1 MGDGTG
7 RDEGGRPA
15 WANPLTDDP
24 AGIGLLDT
32 SVLIAAEEGRP
43 LRAEALPKSAA
54 ISIITVGELRA
65 GILAAPDIQSR
76 DRRLCTL
83 ERISGTTIL
92 SVDHRVA
99 QIWAGMRAYL
109 GASGDRVNGNDL
121 WIAATAA
128 AAEMPVI
135 TQNRD
140 FYALSGVNGLTVI
153 EV

>member
-1 MGDGTG
+1 
-7 RDEGGRPA
+7 
-15 WANPLTDDP
+15 LTDDP
-24 AGIGLLDT
+24 VEVGLLDT
-32 SVLIAAEEGRP
+32 SILVAAEGRRP
-43 LRAEALPKSAA
+43 LRAEALPRSAA

-76 DRRLCTL
+76 DRRLYTL

-99 QIWAGMRAYL
+99 QTWAGMRAYL
-109 GASGDRVNGNDL
+109 AASGKKVSGNDL

-128 AAEMPVI
+128 TAEMPVI
-135 TQNRD
+135 TQDRD

>member
-1 MGDGTG
+1 M
-7 RDEGGRPA
+7 
-15 WANPLTDDP
+15 TDV
-24 AGIGLLDT
+24 AAEIGLLDT

-43 LRAEALPKSAA
+43 LRAEDLPKRAA
-54 ISIITVGELRA
+54 ISIVTVGELRA

-76 DRRLCTL
+76 DRRLYTL

-92 SVDHRVA
+92 SLDHRVA
-99 QIWAGMRAYL
+99 QTWAGMRAYL
-109 GASGDRVNGNDL
+109 AASGKGVSGNDL

-128 AAEMPVI
+128 AAGMPMI
-135 TQNRD
+135 TQDRD